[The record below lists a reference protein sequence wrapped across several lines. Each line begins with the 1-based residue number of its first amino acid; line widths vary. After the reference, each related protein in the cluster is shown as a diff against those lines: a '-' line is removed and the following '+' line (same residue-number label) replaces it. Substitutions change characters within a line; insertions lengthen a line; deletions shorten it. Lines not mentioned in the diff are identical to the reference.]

1 MQKCECCNTTEN
13 LIKVLINGKETII
26 CKDCFCKQ
34 KNVKEL
40 GYTIPL
46 GPDNPNAN
54 KNIDLYFKILDPDSF
69 ANANKF
75 KVSYTYENDTLSLDD
90 WEIRAKSEL
99 IASILG
105 VRGDF
110 GKVLELL
117 VNKNE
122 KVCKLW
128 DSLVSITEEEYLT

>member
-26 CKDCFCKQ
+26 CKDCFYKQ

-69 ANANKF
+69 ANANKV

-99 IASILG
+99 IASVLG
-105 VRGDF
+105 FRGDF

-117 VNKNE
+117 INKDE

-128 DSLVSITEEEYLT
+128 DSLVSITKKEYLK